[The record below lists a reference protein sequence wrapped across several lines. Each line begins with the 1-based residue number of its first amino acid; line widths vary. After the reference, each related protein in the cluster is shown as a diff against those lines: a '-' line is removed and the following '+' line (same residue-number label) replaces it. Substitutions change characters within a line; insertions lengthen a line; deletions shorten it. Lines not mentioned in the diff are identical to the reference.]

1 MNVLR
6 QRDPDQ
12 SDRIDAAKDGTAHV
26 LFVWSDRLAV
36 NGMFQAILG
45 TYALAYHHVKRIVLS
60 SGGDRSYPA
69 GRIGD

>member
-26 LFVWSDRLAV
+26 FFVWSDRLAV

-45 TYALAYHHVKRIVLS
+45 TDAWPIIMS
-60 SGGDRSYPA
+60 SELSYPP
-69 GRIGD
+69 GG

>member
-26 LFVWSDRLAV
+26 LFVWSNRLAE
-36 NGMFQAILG
+36 NGMFQAMLR
-45 TYALAYHHVKRIVLS
+45 TYACSKTVS
-60 SGGDRSYPA
+60 SELSYPLGWMGAILSA
-69 GRIGD
+69 G